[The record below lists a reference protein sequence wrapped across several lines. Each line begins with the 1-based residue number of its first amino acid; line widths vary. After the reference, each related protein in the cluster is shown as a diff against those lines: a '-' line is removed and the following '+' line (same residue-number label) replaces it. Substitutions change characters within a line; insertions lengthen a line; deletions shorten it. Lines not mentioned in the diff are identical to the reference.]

1 MADLIKV
8 PYSELLLRAQAIR
21 QEAEATRAEIQ
32 ALRQAIESIQWM
44 GKRADKF
51 FTMWENSRP
60 EMENWAL
67 LLDNLALSLEMQAQR
82 MQVAD
87 EAF

>member
-82 MQVAD
+82 MQSAD